1 MVRHIKQDELQA
13 ASRQLLEASARNF
26 VISFPLLWYP
36 VDIFRSSKIRE
47 GEVWCPARALR
58 RGRGAA
64 MTAGGS
70 LLPDSTPEKIYQDCR
85 RQLILHGE
93 AEPAG
98 KAKGQERGPGAV
110 CELS

>member
-1 MVRHIKQDELQA
+1 MVPCQGSL
-13 ASRQLLEASARNF
+13 
-26 VISFPLLWYP
+26 
-36 VDIFRSSKIRE
+36 E
-47 GEVWCPARALR
+47 GEGSRDDSRRVAAARLQ
-58 RGRGAA
+58 
-64 MTAGGS
+64 
-70 LLPDSTPEKIYQDCR
+70 EKIYHDCR